1 MEKIREKQHSLL
13 VDRNVRSLH
22 TVDLFDTTL
31 IQTHITQSTKS
42 TRIEPEIDDDNVCIV
57 WLTNDTNNDIGFYD
71 TRPIKIFYS
80 KNDFIIFICELQT
93 MNVFVILDYTF
104 VSDMLSILDDF
115 AQIIFVYVLNR
126 EQNLIDPVLTNAKRS
141 VRQLSNNIN
150 DIFQLITSDINTCV
164 KDSICKNI
172 MDLTEIEEST
182 SQVKN
187 PSFIW
192 YHKLID
198 CLLNL
203 NFPDNNAK
211 IDLIEYCRQHCS
223 TDDIPAQ
230 NQITNFENEYS
241 SENAIRW
248 YTKDSFLFRLLNKTM
263 RTRDINQIFQF
274 RYYIIDLQ
282 RQLEYSC
289 SQNNIPQCQTVYRG
303 QQITQLELKKLS
315 KSIGKYISINTYLST
330 TRKKEV
336 ALYFVSESEH
346 EICHIIYEIDIQN
359 VSNIADKRRIPICV
373 DNFSQ
378 FPDEAE
384 VIFPITSTF
393 LVISIEMIDKL
404 WYMKLKLTDDNEYNQ
419 LINSIKTDFNED
431 IPLDIQFVELYILS
445 NDLEKSEQYVKSLI
459 DNLKTSSNYE
469 DIKYIYNIMGQA
481 CINRGLYEHAL
492 SYFKEALTSNLVE
505 NKHCIKIYQNM
516 ANVYINKCE
525 YDIALQYLNQVL
537 LYENELN
544 LIELASLYETFSS
557 LYREIEDFDN
567 ALYYAK
573 QAWNIH
579 RRNLSS
585 SHNLIPTITCF
596 AWIYFKKSDF
606 KNALRYFK
614 NALNIKLQYTSKDHA
629 DLINF
634 YATIGFLY
642 LKCNNLS
649 LAMSYVEK
657 SMKFMQT
664 NCYPILSILIY
675 NTLAEIYNLNDD
687 IEQAYCYAKKAFDI
701 YDQNQDVLSKT
712 DDLIIQIH
720 VTWAKVNSEQFNRDF
735 ALRLF
740 SKTLNLIRHRHNNYY
755 QILIYVEMGKIYFQ
769 KNQTNTALLYFKR
782 TLQIIFKKEQSHIY
796 NDCISDV
803 YQHISRVYKRENNVE
818 KAIFYVKLALK
829 FQLIST
835 NQNFT
840 RTISC
845 YVDLMALCPTQIQE
859 YIEKIREISEN
870 STLSF
875 DNKYLCENILGD
887 YYENQQN
894 FSEALI
900 HYTLS
905 LKYTLACMPIN
916 YNDLIKTYKKIG
928 NLNYNMTRENLDAD
942 CALVYYEKIHE
953 IYSKLSD
960 MERLP
965 IKDKKTLFLDEKHLL
980 ENINQSSTIIITMEN
995 IYISLVSCYIRKEDY
1010 KQAVDY
1016 LELVEKMIDK
1026 YNRSDPKML
1035 PHIIYSNIAFKYK
1048 FMGNYD
1054 KAIECFEKGN
1064 QCLLDDPNDCGYIY
1078 YMIGECYRDKSD
1090 FDMALSKYKIALTF
1104 LHNSPLIEYETLCIC
1119 YKSVGSI
1126 YDTLGNYE
1134 YAAKYLEQAVSYEL
1148 KLNPIDFDQ
1157 YVSTRMTYQLY
1168 LEKEKPWDYCQQLK
1182 YALESFQFTQYLH
1195 QDTLKSLY
1203 TQIGVLYFKN
1213 EMFYDALFYWDNICR
1228 YHMTSDDILRLVF
1241 SKMAIFLLMGDFD
1254 KALEFTKRKINIL
1267 ISSSS
1272 FDYIDISSAFIT
1284 RASIYHKLGKYKQ
1297 AFKSCRIAFIIL
1309 QFYEKNPNHI
1319 NYVDIYNLLALIY
1332 LEYGQLDDA
1341 QNYCF
1346 KARSIQLSEIKSEF
1360 DPFANSITL
1369 GLIECKQEKYQN
1381 ALDYFGRAWEAIFNQ
1396 NELNV
1401 RKHILYNYIG
1411 YAYFKLNQVDLAMKF
1426 YLKSLSFYHDHNYNK
1441 HPDISKIYRNIGLY
1455 YEQIENNYSLALTY
1469 YKSALELVPNKKHPH
1484 YIRYQSFIA
1493 TLKFKIQKEAY
1504 ASKAMCS
1511 LL

>member
-404 WYMKLKLTDDNEYNQ
+404 WYMKLKLTDDNEYN
-419 LINSIKTDFNED
+419 SIKTDFIED
-431 IPLDIQFVELYILS
+431 IPLNIQFVELYISS
-445 NDLEKSEQYVKSLI
+445 NGLEKGEQYVNSLI
-459 DNLKTSSNYE
+459 EDLKSSSNYE
-469 DIKYIYNIMGQA
+469 NMKDIFYIMGRT
-481 CINRGLYEHAL
+481 CSDRGHYERAL
-492 SYFKEALTSNLVE
+492 FYFKETLANIPSE
-505 NKHCIKIYQNM
+505 DKYCAKIYTNL

-525 YDIALQYLNQVL
+525 YDIARQYINQAL
-537 LYENELN
+537 EYEEQLDP
-544 LIELASLYETFSS
+544 IERASLYETFSCM
-557 LYREIEDFDN
+557 YREVEDFDN
-567 ALYYAK
+567 ALYSIN
-573 QAWNIH
+573 QALDIH
-579 RRNLSS
+579 RRNLSPL
-585 SHNLIPTITCF
+585 HHLISIITCL
-596 AWIYFKKSDF
+596 ARIYFKKSDF
-606 KNALRYFK
+606 KNALRYFQD
-614 NALNIKLQYTSKDHA
+614 ALNIELKYTTSTDKLN
-629 DLINF
+629 LINL
-634 YATIGFLY
+634 YAMIGFAY
-642 LKCNNLS
+642 LKCNDKS
-649 LAMSYVEK
+649 LAMTYLER
-657 SMKFMQT
+657 SMKLIRK
-664 NCYPILSILIY
+664 NCNPTSSILIY
-675 NTLAEIYNLNDD
+675 HTLAEIYNLNDD
-687 IEQAYCYAKKAFDI
+687 IEQAYDYAKKAFDI
-701 YDQNQDVLSKT
+701 YDENQNLLPKINELVARVH
-712 DDLIIQIH
+712 I
-720 VTWAKVNSEQFNRDF
+720 TWATVNSEHFNWNF
-735 ALRLF
+735 ALDLF
-740 SKTLNLIRHRHNNYY
+740 VKTLKLTRHNNYF
-755 QILIYVEMGKIYFQ
+755 QMLIYFEMGRIYFQ
-769 KNQTNTALLYFKR
+769 KDQTNIALLYFKHALR
-782 TLQIIFKKEQSHIY
+782 LIFKRQQSHTY
-796 NDCISDV
+796 SDYISNIFH
-803 YQHISRVYKRENNVE
+803 HISRVYKRENSIEN
-818 KAIFYVKLALK
+818 AIFYVKLALK
-829 FQLIST
+829 LQINS
-835 NQNFT
+835 NNPNFT
-840 RTISC
+840 HIISQ
-845 YVDLMALCPTQIQE
+845 YGDLIELCPKQINE
-859 YIEKIREISEN
+859 YIEKIRDISNN
-870 STLSF
+870 STLSI
-875 DNKYLCENILGD
+875 DDKCSCENILGN
-887 YYENQQN
+887 YYENQKN
-894 FSEALI
+894 FSQALT
-900 HYTLS
+900 HCTLY
-905 LKYTLACMPIN
+905 LQHILACMPIR
-916 YNDLIKTYKKIG
+916 YNSLFNRYEKIV
-928 NLNYNMTRENLDAD
+928 NLYYEMNKENLDID
-942 CALVYYEKIHE
+942 GALVYFEKIHD
-953 IYSKLSD
+953 IYIKLSD
-960 MERLP
+960 MKHLP
-965 IKDKKTLFLDEKHLL
+965 IQDKKALFVSEKYFL
-980 ENINQSSTIIITMEN
+980 ENINQSVGFYMYMAN
-995 IYISLVSCYIRKEDY
+995 IYYKTVDCYTRRKDHKHTLHYLQLWEKLVDE
-1010 KQAVDY
+1010 
-1016 LELVEKMIDK
+1016 
-1026 YNRSDPKML
+1026 YNGHNPAPMANIL
-1035 PHIIYSNIAFKYK
+1035 YSNIGFQYK
-1048 FMGNYD
+1048 FINYYD
-1054 KAIECFEKGN
+1054 KAIECFEKRIQYLSDN
-1064 QCLLDDPNDCGYIY
+1064 FNDCGYTY
-1078 YMIGECYRDKSD
+1078 YIIGDCHQSKND
-1090 FDMALSKYKIALTF
+1090 FAMALSKYKIALTF
-1104 LHNSPLIEYETLCIC
+1104 LHNSQVIDYSMLLTC
-1119 YKSVGSI
+1119 YKFTA
-1126 YDTLGNYE
+1126 DTYYKQGNYE
-1134 YAAKYLEQAVSYEL
+1134 YASKYYEQAVSYEL
-1148 KLNPIDFDQ
+1148 KLDPIDFDQ
-1157 YVSTRMTYQLY
+1157 YVTTRVSYTLSCIND
-1168 LEKEKPWDYCQQLK
+1168 KRWNHRQQLE
-1182 YALESFQFTQYLH
+1182 YALE
-1195 QDTLKSLY
+1195 
-1203 TQIGVLYFKN
+1203 
-1213 EMFYDALFYWDNICR
+1213 
-1228 YHMTSDDILRLVF
+1228 
-1241 SKMAIFLLMGDFD
+1241 
-1254 KALEFTKRKINIL
+1254 ALEFTQCLQEDTLVTLYREIAILYLWNEKFYNALFYFNEAFRYCTPLNRVIDEIIFKMVVFVLIGNLNEALELSKRRINLSINST
-1267 ISSSS
+1267 IT
-1272 FDYIDISSAFIT
+1272 DYIDIFRKYIIQAK
-1284 RASIYHKLGKYKQ
+1284 IYRKLGKYKR
-1297 AFKSCRIAFIIL
+1297 ALKSWKLAFIIL
-1309 QFYEKNPNHI
+1309 RFHEKDGNHLK
-1319 NYVDIYNLLALIY
+1319 YVDMYETLALIY
-1332 LEYGQLDDA
+1332 LDHGQLTEA
-1341 QNYCF
+1341 RNYCF
-1346 KARSIQLSEIKSEF
+1346 KAQSIHFSMTKHGF
-1360 DPFANSITL
+1360 DSSISCITL
-1369 GLIECKQEKYQN
+1369 GLIQCRLGKYYS

-1396 NELNV
+1396 NELNAW
-1401 RKHILYNYIG
+1401 KHILYNYIG